1 MLIAFCPAG
10 KMEQFFR
17 SVGANPKLNADPEFF
32 QKCEMELVGPS
43 SFWNLLKPAWPSTR
57 PVVSWK

>member
-10 KMEQFFR
+10 KMEQFFQ

-43 SFWNLLKPAWPSTR
+43 P
-57 PVVSWK
+57 SWKS